1 MIKGIQDHNNTEWLR
16 VIYRKNRVGAPT
28 IRLSKG
34 CNSSLPKDLYCS
46 CWESRHYVWEP
57 TWKKAKIH
65 AESYEYLFKEVLKM
79 HKYNIKIKETE
90 SIDRAIR
97 SWLIDEER
105 LKTEDLRNKLQHK
118 HVKWISSDEI
128 SN

>member
-1 MIKGIQDHNNTEWLR
+1 
-16 VIYRKNRVGAPT
+16 
-28 IRLSKG
+28 
-34 CNSSLPKDLYCS
+34 
-46 CWESRHYVWEP
+46 
-57 TWKKAKIH
+57 
-65 AESYEYLFKEVLKM
+65 M

-105 LKTEDLRNKLQHK
+105 LKTEDLRNKLHHK